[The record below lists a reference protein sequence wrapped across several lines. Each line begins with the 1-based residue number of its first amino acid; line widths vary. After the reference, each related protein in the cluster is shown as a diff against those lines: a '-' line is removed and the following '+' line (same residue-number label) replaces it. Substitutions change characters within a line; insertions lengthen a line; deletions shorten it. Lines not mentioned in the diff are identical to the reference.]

1 MHKDTRWSYRLL
13 MAWQE
18 GESISFNGL
27 ATCSLATFQWMSSFS
42 VVYSQPKL
50 GSVGYRVKEIHI
62 KLESKGMEIRG
73 VGEQKQE
80 MNMPKIYVTHK
91 ELILLYFIRHKIDIL
106 T

>member
-27 ATCSLATFQWMSSFS
+27 ATFQWMSSFS
-42 VVYSQPKL
+42 VVYSQHKL
-50 GSVGYRVKEIHI
+50 GSMGYRVKEIHI

-73 VGEQKQE
+73 FREQKQE
-80 MNMPKIYVTHK
+80 MNMPKTCNSQRINIIIFHK
-91 ELILLYFIRHKIDIL
+91 